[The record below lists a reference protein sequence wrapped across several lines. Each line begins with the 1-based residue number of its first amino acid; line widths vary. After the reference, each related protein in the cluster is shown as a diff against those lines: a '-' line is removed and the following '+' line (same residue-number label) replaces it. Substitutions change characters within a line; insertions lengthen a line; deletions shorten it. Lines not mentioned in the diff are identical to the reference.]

1 MEKKQKDVVRK
12 MTWNGKFRSIGEI
25 YNSLKC
31 IGKNNQQDHIVTD
44 NNGMFDFYLP
54 SISRGGGGLTD
65 LIKVLDVLKIKN
77 N

>member
-31 IGKNNQQDHIVTD
+31 IGKNNQPDHIVTD

-54 SISRGGGGLTD
+54 SISRGGGVNRF
-65 LIKVLDVLKIKN
+65 I
-77 N
+77 